1 MCCKDEERD
10 KEWRKVENERLR
22 ANISGL
28 LDEIRSLL
36 EEEKE
41 GEILERERG
50 FVNSFCRRNQGKTR
64 RIVYKSQ
71 TQR

>member
-41 GEILERERG
+41 GEILEREREREREVLSTL
-50 FVNSFCRRNQGKTR
+50 FVVEIKDKRDE
-64 RIVYKSQ
+64 
-71 TQR
+71 

>member
-22 ANISGL
+22 ANIRGL

-41 GEILERERG
+41 GEILERERERER
-50 FVNSFCRRNQGKTR
+50 FCQLFLSSKSRKNEKNS
-64 RIVYKSQ
+64 V
-71 TQR
+71 

>member
-41 GEILERERG
+41 GEILEREREREVLSTL
-50 FVNSFCRRNQGKTR
+50 FVVEIKEKREE
-64 RIVYKSQ
+64 
-71 TQR
+71 

>member
-41 GEILERERG
+41 GEILERERER
-50 FVNSFCRRNQGKTR
+50 FCQLFLSSKSRKNEKNS
-64 RIVYKSQ
+64 V
-71 TQR
+71 

>member
-41 GEILERERG
+41 GEILERERERER
-50 FVNSFCRRNQGKTR
+50 FCQLFLSSKSRKNEKNS
-64 RIVYKSQ
+64 V
-71 TQR
+71 

>member
-10 KEWRKVENERLR
+10 KDWRKVENERLR

-41 GEILERERG
+41 GEILEREREVLSTL
-50 FVNSFCRRNQGKTR
+50 FVVEIKEKREE
-64 RIVYKSQ
+64 
-71 TQR
+71 